1 MSGWSL
7 WENWWEHCVHN
18 IWFYPAC
25 FQLGCIAHLH
35 SGCLTS
41 LNFSSR
47 INAGGAEGSPCRFY
61 LKRAKSIST
70 DRDTMQGALH
80 ISLAYKLL
88 PLIFPL
94 TVSSTEIARLSGAAD
109 GWQTDRRY
117 PSKLAITEGGC
128 RQRRRWSTG
137 KLMVWLMQSKLL
149 LLPCPCVCPCMWTQ
163 QRSDAG
169 LESISTANII
179 TTSAWLFSDR
189 CVLTGR
195 LVYRLKLD

>member
-1 MSGWSL
+1 MKSL
-7 WENWWEHCVHN
+7 GELVGTLCTQHLIVSSLL
-18 IWFYPAC
+18 PS
-25 FQLGCIAHLH
+25 CIAHLH
-35 SGCLTS
+35 FSCLTS

-61 LKRAKSIST
+61 LKHAKSIST

-94 TVSSTEIARLSGAAD
+94 TVGSTEIARLSGAAD

-128 RQRRRWSTG
+128 RQREADSLINAIKAFTAP
-137 KLMVWLMQSKLL
+137 VSV
-149 LLPCPCVCPCMWTQ
+149 CV
-163 QRSDAG
+163 S
-169 LESISTANII
+169 
-179 TTSAWLFSDR
+179 
-189 CVLTGR
+189 
-195 LVYRLKLD
+195 VYVNAAT